1 MKCSVEISMYPLND
15 NYIEATTL
23 FIKNLKKQPF
33 ISIETNSMNTQVFGD
48 YDKAMTAIKKK

>member
-1 MKCSVEISMYPLND
+1 MKCSVEISTHPFND

-33 ISIETNSMNTQVFGD
+33 ISIETNSMSTQVFGD
-48 YDKAMTAIKKK
+48 YDNTMTAIKKK